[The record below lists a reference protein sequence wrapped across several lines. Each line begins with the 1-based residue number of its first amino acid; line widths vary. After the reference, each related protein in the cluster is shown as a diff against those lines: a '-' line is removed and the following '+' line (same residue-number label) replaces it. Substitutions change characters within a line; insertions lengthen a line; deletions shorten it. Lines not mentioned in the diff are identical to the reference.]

1 MHTTRSH
8 EPIQHRYIV
17 EWTPWADVY
26 AAAAKAGM
34 SSTGEPL
41 DFVDPDDFEVA
52 QPFNSLS
59 LAARYASKVVASDT
73 WHCPR
78 IRRQVWV
85 PNDHDDLGNPVSPR
99 PDWVSEA
106 TWEVF
111 DDTDVNALTDDKPDW
126 TA

>member
-1 MHTTRSH
+1 MA
-8 EPIQHRYIV
+8 IRYIV

-26 AAAAKAGM
+26 AAAAKCGM
-34 SSTGEPL
+34 SSTGDPL
-41 DFVDPDDFEVA
+41 DYVDPDDFEVT
-52 QPFNSLS
+52 QPFESLS
-59 LAARYASKVVASDT
+59 LAAHYAVNVVAFDA

-85 PNDHDDLGNPVSPR
+85 PNDHDDLGNRVSPR
-99 PDWVSEA
+99 PDWSSEA

-111 DDTDVNALTDDKPDW
+111 DNTDVNALTDDKPDW